1 MNDQLNDIKLKA
13 LLFQNG
19 NLTGQ
24 IDDEEYTFVQNQI
37 VNPNKSSHIN
47 EAWSQLWTESGIPA
61 GAYNER
67 AEAFIRQALPLT
79 TAEDMNALWLE
90 YWEGL
95 LP

>member
-37 VNPNKSSHIN
+37 VNPEKDIPIN
-47 EAWSQLWTESGIPA
+47 DLWHRLWDEFGVSPGTF
-61 GAYNER
+61 NER
-67 AEAFIRQALPLT
+67 AKEHILDVIPLT
-79 TAEDMNALWLE
+79 DAEDMNALWLE
-90 YWEGL
+90 YWSGL